1 MKSGTEYLQLDLI
14 KDELEELKNYSK
26 DNQDV
31 RELMKL
37 INHYKKTNL
46 DIIHVED
53 KTEFMLQV
61 EELLSNQLDKLYK
74 QQIEYISEIKQTL
87 ERFLSL
93 VNCHIGKVVYEI
105 SNKALKYVLD
115 TLEKGLLYHYYEV
128 SEKIQKDIEKIVK
141 EGR

>member
-74 QQIEYISEIKQTL
+74 QQIEYISEVKKTL

-93 VNCHIGKVVYEI
+93 VN
-105 SNKALKYVLD
+105 
-115 TLEKGLLYHYYEV
+115 
-128 SEKIQKDIEKIVK
+128 
-141 EGR
+141 

>member
-1 MKSGTEYLQLDLI
+1 
-14 KDELEELKNYSK
+14 
-26 DNQDV
+26 
-31 RELMKL
+31 
-37 INHYKKTNL
+37 
-46 DIIHVED
+46 
-53 KTEFMLQV
+53 MLQV

-74 QQIEYISEIKQTL
+74 QQIEYISEVKQAL

-105 SNKALKYVLD
+105 SNKALQYVLD